1 MSNLFDGLRNDI
13 KGKNKKIVFPEG
25 SDERIIEA
33 AARLASEDL
42 ITPILLGNNTDI
54 SKHANGADL
63 SKVQII
69 DINDY
74 PKDEYEAMLDA
85 LEERRNG
92 KNTREQLSEWLNNEN
107 YFGTM
112 LVYMGKADGMV
123 SGAAHATGDT
133 VRPALQIIKT
143 KKGMRRISGSFL
155 MQKGDT
161 RYVFADCAINL
172 ELDAAGMVEV
182 AKQSAETAKMFGIN
196 PKVAFLSF
204 STKGSAKGE
213 MVTKVQEAAKMAQ
226 DELDCPSDGEL
237 QFDAALIPE
246 VAKKKAPTSEVAGNA
261 NVFVFPELQSGNIG
275 YKIAQRLGGFE
286 AFGPILQGMAK
297 PVSDLSRGCNA
308 EDVYNVSIITAA
320 QSLK

>member
-1 MSNLFDGLRNDI
+1 MTNLFDGLRNDI

-33 AARLASEDL
+33 ASRLASENL
-42 ITPILLGNNTDI
+42 ITPILLGKDSDI
-54 SKHANGADL
+54 ADNAHGADL
-63 SKVQII
+63 SKVKIV
-69 DINDY
+69 DINNY
-74 PKDEYEAMLDA
+74 PKDEYEEMLDA

-182 AKQSAETAKMFGIN
+182 AKQSADTAKMFGID

-213 MVTKVQEAAKMAQ
+213 MVTKVQEAAKIAQ
-226 DELDCPSDGEL
+226 DELACPSDGEL
-237 QFDAALIPE
+237 QFDAALMPE
-246 VAKKKAPTSEVAGNA
+246 VAKKKAPTSAVAGNA

>member
-33 AARLASEDL
+33 AVRLASEDL

-69 DINDY
+69 DVNDY

-92 KNTREQLSEWLNNEN
+92 KNTREQLSEWLNNDN

-182 AKQSAETAKMFGIN
+182 AKQSSETAKMFGIN

-226 DELDCPSDGEL
+226 DELDYPSDGEL
-237 QFDAALIPE
+237 QFDAALVPE
-246 VAKKKAPTSEVAGNA
+246 VAKKKAPTSEIAGNA

>member
-1 MSNLFDGLRNDI
+1 MNLFDKLRNDI
-13 KGKNKKIVFPEG
+13 KGENKKIVFPEG
-25 SDERIIEA
+25 YDERIIEA
-33 AARLASEDL
+33 AVRLANESL
-42 ITPILLGNNTDI
+42 VTPILLGNKDEIEKNANGEDI
-54 SKHANGADL
+54 SKL
-63 SKVQII
+63 QII
-69 DINDY
+69 DINNY

-92 KNTREQLSEWLNNEN
+92 KNTREQLAKWLNNEN

-123 SGAAHATGDT
+123 SGASHATGDT

-143 KKGMRRISGSFL
+143 KKGMRRISGAFL
-155 MQKGDT
+155 MQKDDT

-172 ELDAAGMVEV
+172 ELDSAGMVEV
-182 AKQSAETAKMFGIN
+182 AQQSADTAKMFGID

-213 MVTKVQEAAKMAQ
+213 MVTKVQEATKMAQ
-226 DELDCPSDGEL
+226 DKLDVPSDGEL

-246 VAKKKAPTSEVAGNA
+246 VAKKKAPNSKVAGNA

-275 YKIAQRLGGFE
+275 YKIAQRIGGFE

>member
-33 AARLASEDL
+33 AVRLASEDL

-63 SKVQII
+63 SEVQII
-69 DINDY
+69 DINEY

-92 KNTREQLSEWLNNEN
+92 KNTREQLSEWLNNKN

-182 AKQSAETAKMFGIN
+182 AKQSAETAKMFGID

>member
-74 PKDEYEAMLDA
+74 PKDEYEEMLDA

>member
-1 MSNLFDGLRNDI
+1 MSNLFDGLRKDI

-69 DINDY
+69 DVNDY

-237 QFDAALIPE
+237 QFDAALVPE
-246 VAKKKAPTSEVAGNA
+246 VAKKKAPTSEIAGNA